1 MLSLAL
7 PYITPGAEESDFF
20 DPIPFAV
27 HSVRVCVPNSFAL
40 LPRAD
45 SNQLEHNHNDT
56 RSFYSSR

>member
-7 PYITPGAEESDFF
+7 PYITLVPEQAATFLTPSLW
-20 DPIPFAV
+20 PFL
-27 HSVRVCVPNSFAL
+27 SRVPNSFAL

-56 RSFYSSR
+56 RSLFLLE